1 MCVCVC
7 VCAYIRTYTHTQA
20 RARASH
26 WHRKKILI
34 TSSIVSLGFHFPK
47 NVLKCAAVFLLFVS
61 HPKNAVPHIK
71 LVVRIEH
78 AFLCAGVGTDEL
90 QPFNMLLENP

>member
-1 MCVCVC
+1 LVFNLQKM
-7 VCAYIRTYTHTQA
+7 Y
-20 RARASH
+20 
-26 WHRKKILI
+26 
-34 TSSIVSLGFHFPK
+34 
-47 NVLKCAAVFLLFVS
+47 LKCAAVFLLFFS
-61 HPKNAVPHIK
+61 HPKNVVPHIK

>member
-1 MCVCVC
+1 MCVCVHT
-7 VCAYIRTYTHTQA
+7 YIHTYVHTHTSA
-20 RARASH
+20 RAHLAGIE
-26 WHRKKILI
+26 RKLLI